1 MPATLLIPAAPSA
14 TYPPNAQPPNAMD
27 SPNLMITT
35 FIHTLTGFVEKTF
48 VITEFELRKLR
59 HDFTELITRALQPA
73 LWLLIFGQVFS
84 RSGAMHTGN
93 IPYLD
98 FIAPGILAQSVLFVA
113 IFYGINVIWERD
125 LGIVQKFLASPTPR
139 AALVLGKGFSAGI
152 RSLSQT
158 IIVYGLSLILG
169 VKLNWTPL
177 ALVNVLIIVILGATL
192 FSTFSLIIACI
203 VKTRERFMGVGQVLT
218 MPLFFASNA
227 IYPTAIMP
235 NWLKTI
241 SHLNP
246 LTYVVDALRT
256 FMLAGSTSSFG
267 LCHDYAVILLTTI
280 TLIFIGARLYPRL
293 AS

>member
-1 MPATLLIPAAPSA
+1 MTA
-14 TYPPNAQPPNAMD
+14 
-27 SPNLMITT
+27 T
-35 FIHTLTGFVEKTF
+35 FIPNLTGFIEKTF
-48 VITEFELRKLR
+48 VITEFEVRKLR
-59 HDFTELITRALQPA
+59 HDFTELVTRALQPA

-84 RSGAMHTGN
+84 RSGAMHTGA

-113 IFYGINVIWERD
+113 IFYGINVIWERF
-125 LGIVQKFLASPTPR
+125 LGSPTPR

-152 RSLSQT
+152 RTLSQAA
-158 IIVYGLSLILG
+158 IVYSLSLILG
-169 VKLNWTPL
+169 VKLNWSPL
-177 ALVNVLIIVILGATL
+177 ALLNVLVVVVLAATL
-192 FSTFSLIIACI
+192 FSTFSLVVACI

-235 NWLKTI
+235 GWLKI
-241 SHLNP
+241 VSHLNP

-267 LCHDYAVILLTTI
+267 LSRDYAVILLPTTV
-280 TLIFIGARLYPRL
+280 LVFIGARLYPRL

>member
-1 MPATLLIPAAPSA
+1 
-14 TYPPNAQPPNAMD
+14 
-27 SPNLMITT
+27 MITT
-35 FIHTLTGFVEKTF
+35 LIYPIFSFIEKTL

-73 LWLLIFGQVFS
+73 LWMVIFGQVFAH
-84 RSGAMHTGN
+84 SGVMHTGN

-125 LGIVQKFLASPTPR
+125 LGIVQKFLASPAPR
-139 AALVLGKGFSAGI
+139 AALVLGKGFSAGT
-152 RSLSQT
+152 RGLSQAL
-158 IIVYGLSLILG
+158 IIYGLSLVLG
-169 VKLNWTPL
+169 VKLNWSPL
-177 ALVNVLIIVILGATL
+177 ALLNVMVTVMLAATL

-235 NWLKTI
+235 AWLRTI

-246 LTYVVDALRT
+246 LTYVVDALRS
-256 FMLAGSTSSFG
+256 FMLAGSVSSFG
-267 LCHDYAVILLTTI
+267 LGRDYAVILLTTI
-280 TLIFIGARLYPRL
+280 FLVIVGARMYPRL
-293 AS
+293 AT

>member
-1 MPATLLIPAAPSA
+1 MNSISSHPLV
-14 TYPPNAQPPNAMD
+14 
-27 SPNLMITT
+27 
-35 FIHTLTGFVEKTF
+35 GFVEKTF
-48 VITEFELRKLR
+48 IITEFEVRKLR
-59 HDFTELITRALQPA
+59 HDFTELVTRALQPA

-84 RSGAMHTGN
+84 HSGSIHTGT

-139 AALVLGKGFSAGI
+139 AALVLGKGFSASI
-152 RSLSQT
+152 RTLSQAVV
-158 IIVYGLSLILG
+158 VYGLSLLLG
-169 VKLNWTPL
+169 VKLNWSPL
-177 ALVNVLIIVILGATL
+177 ALLNVLLIVILAATL
-192 FSTFSLIIACI
+192 FSTFSLVVACI

-235 NWLKTI
+235 GWLQTV

-256 FMLAGSTSSFG
+256 CMLTGSASTFG
-267 LCHDYAVILLTTI
+267 LSQDYAVILLTTAALVF
-280 TLIFIGARLYPRL
+280 TGARLYPHL

>member
-1 MPATLLIPAAPSA
+1 MVSA
-14 TYPPNAQPPNAMD
+14 NP
-27 SPNLMITT
+27 LTT
-35 FIHTLTGFVEKTF
+35 RFIRPLTGFIGNTF

-73 LWLLIFGQVFS
+73 LWLLVFGEVFS

-125 LGIVQKFLASPTPR
+125 LGIVQKYLASPPPR

-152 RSLSQT
+152 RALSQAAV
-158 IIVYGLSLILG
+158 VYGLSLLLG
-169 VKLNWTPL
+169 VKLNWSPL
-177 ALVNVLIIVILGATL
+177 ALFNVLVIVILAATL

-227 IYPTAIMP
+227 IYPTTIMP
-235 NWLKTI
+235 GWLKAI

-246 LTYVVDALRT
+246 VTYVVDSLRT
-256 FMLAGSTSSFG
+256 FMLAGSTSTFSVTQ
-267 LCHDYAVILLTTI
+267 DYAVILLTTI
-280 TLIFIGARLYPRL
+280 VLIFIGARLYPRL

>member
-1 MPATLLIPAAPSA
+1 MT
-14 TYPPNAQPPNAMD
+14 
-27 SPNLMITT
+27 IT
-35 FIHTLTGFVEKTF
+35 FAHAFAGFVEKTF

-73 LWLLIFGQVFS
+73 LWLLIFGEVFS

-93 IPYLD
+93 LPYLD

-158 IIVYGLSLILG
+158 VIVYGLSLLLG
-169 VKLNWTPL
+169 VKLDWSLL
-177 ALVNVLIIVILGATL
+177 ALGNVLVIVILAATL
-192 FSTFSLIIACI
+192 FSTFSLVIACI

-227 IYPTAIMP
+227 IYPTDIMP
-235 NWLKTI
+235 GWLRTV

-256 FMLAGSTSSFG
+256 FMLTGSTSAFG
-267 LCHDYAVILLTTI
+267 LGLDYAVIVLTTI
-280 TLIFIGARLYPRL
+280 VLVGVGARLYPRL
-293 AS
+293 AT